1 MKHIHSCFDLKKG
14 EIKMQH
20 ADKTMVEYY
29 NEQKANE
36 VYNITFFYNN
46 VVYLY
51 ETEHLKEQWLYEK
64 ERHNNYFIQ
73 LILKKDDKIDI
84 LTNEPNNVEV
94 LCTIDEFNKK
104 KQAYS
109 KKYNKTFNNGT
120 ITEVLVKHIYNQR
133 YTGHATTPYYVAGDI
148 CVKDDEIQ
156 IKFKN
161 AQVASYSTI
170 KKVAGLI

>member
-1 MKHIHSCFDLKKG
+1 MK
-14 EIKMQH
+14 Q
-20 ADKTMVEYY
+20 ADEEMIGYY
-29 NEQKANE
+29 NGQKANE
-36 VYNITFFYNN
+36 VYNITFFYNKM
-46 VVYLY
+46 VYLY
-51 ETEHLKEQWLYEK
+51 KTSHLKENWLYEK
-64 ERHNNYFIQ
+64 ERNDHYFIQ
-73 LILKKDDKIDI
+73 FILKKNDKIDI

-104 KQAYS
+104 KKAYS

-133 YTGHATTPYYVAGDI
+133 YTGHDTTPYYVAGDI
-148 CVKDDEIQ
+148 CVNGVEIQ
-156 IKFKN
+156 IKFQN